1 MSRSPIGIFAQRVVA
16 QVEQRRA
23 NRHDSS
29 RRDFLARIA
38 ASLALAG
45 CAVPGAS
52 IPIALPPANRTSG
65 RSGIV
70 VVGAG
75 VAGMTCAYR
84 LRQAV
89 LHCDVYEANTRAGG
103 RTWTLRGFFAD
114 NQITEHGGQLIAS
127 THHHVR
133 RLASELGLPLI
144 DLNALY
150 PKDARDTY
158 MISGQR
164 YSVREAVNDYDRWV
178 HGPLVRAARA
188 AGYPTTFFRHTPQG
202 AELDRTSVDAWL
214 DKNVHGGSRSKI
226 GTLLRLACLSEYGGE
241 TSEQSSLNLIFLLS
255 GMRRG
260 GLNLSGTGEDDR
272 YTIDG
277 GNDQLVERIIA
288 QLPNK
293 TMRFGTSLEAL
304 RHRGDG
310 SYECTFKASGAT
322 KVVRADVV
330 VLSIPFTVL
339 RLVDCRHAGFSQ
351 RKLRAI
357 ADLDLGSNAKVHL
370 QFDKSYWFEERYSGT
385 AYADEAFQDAWD
397 ISIGQPGKA
406 GMLVCFP
413 GGSQGARYRGKV
425 HGAAPPATV
434 REYLASLEPAL
445 PGAQRAFSGRAYQ
458 DFWIGSP
465 FTRGAYSYYK
475 LGQYTTLAGVESLPE
490 GNVHFCGEQTSYN
503 WQGYIN
509 GAVQSG
515 ERVAREILAR
525 RSM

>member
-1 MSRSPIGIFAQRVVA
+1 MARSPIGVFAQRIAA
-16 QVEQRRA
+16 QVEERRA
-23 NRHDSS
+23 SRSDPA
-29 RRDFLARIA
+29 RRDFLAGIA

-45 CAVPGAS
+45 CATPAGY
-52 IPIALPPANRTSG
+52 IPTPLAPAG
-65 RSGIV
+65 RSRSRSRV
-70 VVGAG
+70 VIVGAG

-84 LRQAV
+84 LHQAG
-89 LHCDVYEANTRAGG
+89 LDCNVYEANTRAGG
-103 RTWTLRGFFAD
+103 RTWTLRGFFD
-114 NQITEHGGQLIAS
+114 DDQITEHGGQLIAS

-133 RLASELGLPLI
+133 RLAAELGLHLI

-164 YSVREAVNDYDRWV
+164 YSVREAVEDYDRWV
-178 HGPLVRAARA
+178 YGPLGRAARA
-188 AGYPTTFFRHTPQG
+188 AGYPTTFFRHTGEGVQ
-202 AELDRTSVDAWL
+202 LDRTNVDAWL
-214 DKNVHGGSRSKI
+214 NKNVPGGSRSKI

-241 TSEQSSLNLIFLLS
+241 TSDQSALNLIFLLS

-260 GLNLSGTGEDDR
+260 VLNLSGTGEDDR

-277 GNDQLVERIIA
+277 GNDRLVARLIA
-288 QLPNK
+288 GLPSETVNL
-293 TMRFGTSLEAL
+293 GVSLEAL
-304 RHRGDG
+304 ARRADG
-310 SYECTFKASGAT
+310 SYECTFAANGTSKT
-322 KVVRADVV
+322 VRADVV
-330 VLSIPFTVL
+330 VLSIPFPVL
-339 RLVDCRHAGFSQ
+339 RLVDCRRAGFSR
-351 RKLRAI
+351 RKRRAI

-385 AYADEAFQDAWD
+385 AYADAAFQDAWD

-413 GGSQGARYRGKV
+413 GGSQGARYHGKI
-425 HGAAPPATV
+425 HGVAPPDTV
-434 REYLASLEPAL
+434 REYLAALEPVL
-445 PGAQRAFSGRAYQ
+445 PGAQHAFNGRAYQ

-475 LGQYTTLAGVESLPE
+475 LGQYTTLAGVESRPE
-490 GNVHFCGEQTSYN
+490 GDVHFCGEQTSYN

-515 ERVAREILAR
+515 ERAAREVLPS
-525 RSM
+525 RSI